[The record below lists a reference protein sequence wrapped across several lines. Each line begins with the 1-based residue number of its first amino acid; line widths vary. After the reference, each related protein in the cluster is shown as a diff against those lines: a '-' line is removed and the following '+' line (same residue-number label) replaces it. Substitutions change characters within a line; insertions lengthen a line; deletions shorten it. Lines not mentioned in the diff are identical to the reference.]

1 MTQVAEAFRYEDE
14 SQQAVEGQALENA
27 GVSAAAGAASISI
40 FADRAALRARLGDQ
54 ALESGLVLRQV
65 DHVERLLGDEALIL
79 GDIVLVDAPDP
90 SGALL
95 AALAR
100 LDMRAARCSSQ
111 LIVSTSPIGLDAVF
125 GCLDQSGAQI
135 LVAPGDADR
144 ALALGTAL
152 ARVPVG
158 AVHELSGEDRLALV
172 RLTEQVQ
179 ILARKMEGFAG
190 ADDLLPGEREDDS
203 RVLRAPSV
211 EYMAPSAPARPQGGA
226 SAYALP
232 RSALVREIIR
242 QRQLRARFFDEGL
255 FADPAWDILLDLTA
269 SKVEGRQVSV
279 SSLCIAACVPP
290 TTALRWIGQMTE
302 AGLLDRVR
310 DPIDRRR
317 AFIELSDKAAGAMAR
332 YFDRLD
338 NGAAV
343 V

>member
-1 MTQVAEAFRYEDE
+1 MAQVVEAFHYDE
-14 SQQAVEGQALENA
+14 EAQQSAVGQARGA
-27 GVSAAAGAASISI
+27 ARASAAGAASISI

-65 DHVERLLGDEALIL
+65 EPVERLLGEEALAL
-79 GDIVLVDAPDP
+79 GDIMLVDAPDP

-111 LIVSTSPIGLDAVF
+111 LIVSTSPAALDAVF
-125 GCLDQSGAQI
+125 GCLDQSDAQI

-179 ILARKMEGFAG
+179 MLARKMDGFPG

-203 RVLRAPSV
+203 CAVRSPSL
-211 EYMAPSAPARPQGGA
+211 EYIAPSAPARPHGGA
-226 SAYALP
+226 SAHALP

-242 QRQLRARFFDEGL
+242 QRQLRARFFDDGL

-269 SKVEGRQVSV
+269 SKVEGKQVSV

-317 AFIELSDKAAGAMAR
+317 AFIELSDKAAGAMAK
-332 YFDRLD
+332 YFVRLD

>member
-1 MTQVAEAFRYEDE
+1 MAQVAEAFRYDDQG
-14 SQQAVEGQALENA
+14 QQTPDAQARDAAGA
-27 GVSAAAGAASISI
+27 GVSAAASISI
-40 FADRAALRARLGDQ
+40 FADRPALRARLEDQ
-54 ALESGLVLRQV
+54 ALEGGLVLRQAEPV
-65 DHVERLLGDEALIL
+65 AHLLGEEALVL

-90 SGALL
+90 SAALL

-111 LIVSTSPIGLDAVF
+111 LIVSTSPGGLDAVF
-125 GCLDQSGAQI
+125 GCLDQSDAQI

-144 ALALGTAL
+144 ALALGSAL

-158 AVHELSGEDRLALV
+158 SVHELSGEDRLALV

-179 ILARKMEGFAG
+179 MLARKMDGFAG
-190 ADDLLPGEREDDS
+190 TDDLLPGEREDDS
-203 RVLRAPSV
+203 RAVRSPSL
-211 EYMAPSAPARPQGGA
+211 EYMAPSAPARPLGGA
-226 SAYALP
+226 SAHALP
-232 RSALVREIIR
+232 RAALVREIIR

-332 YFDRLD
+332 YFERLD

>member
-1 MTQVAEAFRYEDE
+1 MAQVAEPFRFDD
-14 SQQAVEGQALENA
+14 ALQGAGDVGVKA
-27 GVSAAAGAASISI
+27 GVAVASISI
-40 FADRAALRARLGDQ
+40 FADRSALRARLADQ
-54 ALESGLVLRQV
+54 ALEGGLVLRQAEPL
-65 DHVERLLGDEALIL
+65 ERLLGDDALVL
-79 GDIVLVDAPDP
+79 GDIVVIDAPHA
-90 SGALL
+90 SAALL

-111 LIVSTSPIGLDAVF
+111 LIVSTSPDGLDAVF
-125 GCLDQSGAQI
+125 GCIDQSDAQI

-152 ARVPVG
+152 ARVPLG

-179 ILARKMEGFAG
+179 MLARKMDGFSG
-190 ADDLLPGEREDDS
+190 ADDLLPGEREGDS
-203 RVLRAPSV
+203 RAVRSPSLD
-211 EYMAPSAPARPQGGA
+211 YMAPSAPARPRGGTPA
-226 SAYALP
+226 HALP
-232 RSALVREIIR
+232 RPALVREIIR

-269 SKVEGRQVSV
+269 AKVEGKQVSV

-290 TTALRWIGQMTE
+290 TTALRWIGQMSE
-302 AGLLDRVR
+302 AGLLDRVQ
-310 DPIDRRR
+310 DPADRRR
-317 AFIELSDKAAGAMAR
+317 AFIELSDKAAGAMAK
-332 YFDRLD
+332 YFERLD